1 MRTEQQMKAKQYLQQ
16 AFKINEII
24 DSKIEELKELQIMS
38 TSLPGT
44 DFSQERVQKSKSHEA
59 KFTKYVISIVDLEK
73 KIDEEMAQL
82 MELKIEIREKINQVE
97 DSKRRLVLL
106 YRYIN
111 FMMWEEIADKM
122 SYSIKQLHRIHND
135 ALTDISAFIN

>member
-1 MRTEQQMKAKQYLQQ
+1 MYKEQRMRAKQYLQQ
-16 AFKINEII
+16 AFKINELIN
-24 DSKIEELKELQIMS
+24 SKIEELKELRILS

-44 DFSQERVQKSKSHEA
+44 DFTQERVQKTKSHDA
-59 KFTKYVISIVDLEK
+59 KFTKYVISMVDLEK
-73 KIDEEMAQL
+73 KIDEEMADL

-97 DSKRRLVLL
+97 DSKRRLVLQ

-111 FMMWEEIADKM
+111 FMKWEEVAEKM

-135 ALTDISAFIN
+135 ALTDISTFIR

>member
-16 AFKINEII
+16 AFKINELI
-24 DSKIEELKELQIMS
+24 DSKMEELKELQIMS